1 MTPTESGGVSVKLR
15 SCLAGL
21 GARRYTLPFYDYG
34 SGYVNSPALYT
45 RLTAGSCQEKHY
57 GAKPAY
63 PSQPPTGQST
73 NQNHSALEKCSN

>member
-1 MTPTESGGVSVKLR
+1 MTPTESGGVGVKLR

-21 GARRYTLPFYDYG
+21 GARRYTLLFYDYG
-34 SGYVNSPALYT
+34 PDFVNAPALDK
-45 RLTAGSCQEKHY
+45 RLTAGSCQENRY